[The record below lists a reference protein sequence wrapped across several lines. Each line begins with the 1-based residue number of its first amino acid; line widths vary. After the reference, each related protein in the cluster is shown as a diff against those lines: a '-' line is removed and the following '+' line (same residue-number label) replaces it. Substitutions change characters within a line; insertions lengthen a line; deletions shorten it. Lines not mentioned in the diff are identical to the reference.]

1 MTETFKDSRAAVA
14 KDITH
19 PFNDA
24 PDSGVLMKNQIDVA
38 ERVKPQPTQQ
48 LDQDLSDFL
57 GLGDTPTAPTV
68 EPIANVATTSAPES
82 VAPAVENEETLS
94 KKFFNVIGTVTR
106 NSIAGVENAVFSA
119 GQSVEALGD
128 VLREESETIR
138 QLDKYFGG
146 KKQIERPFA
155 IPREDGL
162 IANISRDTANFM
174 FGFLPVFRAMKVLLP
189 AKAVQAGKGIPTL
202 LGADATTGAVF
213 FNEEDPLVL
222 EALGEMP
229 KNMLN
234 ASAKFFVS
242 DQSPKAQAALKRA
255 IDFGTLGA
263 AGESVFG
270 AIKLLGKTKTAQKI
284 VSKLGG
290 KKSVEEAVEETGEE
304 FEDILVDTI
313 EGEIPKSKPR
323 PKFQVRVA
331 KSDAKKAESLLDDTF
346 DDINIEGRKKGINL
360 ENVVVE
366 GFEHV
371 SSRQDLKRVLAA
383 TAKIYAKR
391 IDTARRGKI
400 TVEQTEKLANELHM
414 PVERLLTRKKGELFN
429 AEEVLA
435 SRKVLNS
442 SGIRLKQLA
451 DEVASGNV
459 DSKNNFVRQFVLH
472 SEVQKQV
479 SALAGETSGALRA
492 FGIKAAPEQRL
503 IEKLAEAVDSGSFG
517 GRGIEDLADAVKS
530 LDDPH
535 KMHKF
540 VNDVAQ
546 NDGDGLFFE
555 YWYGA
560 LLSSPRTQ
568 MVNLFGGAS
577 NLVGF
582 QIPERML
589 ASVLGREVAIE
600 ESGALAFGLIGGVWD
615 GLKLGLETLK
625 SGEVPKLL
633 RRTDKF
639 DFGLN
644 KEFGAEKFDIE
655 SGTMHGFMAD
665 AFGEWILRMSRRG
678 LQTGD
683 AFVKGVA
690 MNAEKWA
697 LAARQAKSEGE
708 LPVLRIPRMIDL
720 VDDASFLKNIKNEQ
734 LDFAEEVTFTRR
746 LGEFGGRDMQHF
758 IRKQP
763 IVRIAMPFQRVQTN
777 IGVFTG
783 QRFGPLGL
791 INRQTQADL
800 KAGGAKA
807 ALARSKLAWGSSMLS
822 FGAYLYHLGVT
833 TGGGPTDPALQ
844 REWRESGWEPYSVNT
859 KFFETP
865 ILDSLS
871 GKVDYTGVDE
881 DLKYERK
888 LMPYRQFD
896 PLRMFLG
903 ASADFVESMRG
914 IEEEQEAVDL
924 ATSMTLAISRN
935 YFSPLYAQGISD
947 FVGAMSDPDRNGKRY
962 LEKLSTSAIP
972 TVSRQAEASLSPELS
987 QVDGIVS
994 RIKSKTPGLSKSE
1007 PPLRGRWGQK
1017 IKLDGTAYLP
1027 EAISPFYV
1035 AKKEWTFVDQE
1046 IKDLGI
1052 TMRHP
1057 TRNLEGVEITRAQH
1071 DRLVVL
1077 ERQEVK
1083 VGNKDLKQAIEHLIK
1098 NNGIYKRSDKKGGPD
1113 GVRAHLIRK
1122 IVARYRTRAKQLLQR
1137 EFPEIKDQIK
1147 EKKLQKRG
1155 LSAPADPAALNQFL
1169 R

>member
-1 MTETFKDSRAAVA
+1 MAE
-14 KDITH
+14 DITH
-19 PFNDA
+19 PFNDV
-24 PDSGVLMKNQIDVA
+24 PDSGILLKNENDAADRIKPQQNQKPSDLSEFLGLEDSPSEPA
-38 ERVKPQPTQQ
+38 PQPT
-48 LDQDLSDFL
+48 
-57 GLGDTPTAPTV
+57 TTV
-68 EPIANVATTSAPES
+68 PVAAAPES
-82 VAPAVENEETLS
+82 LEPQVKIEETLS

-119 GQSVEALGD
+119 GQEVEALGD

-138 QLDKYFGG
+138 QLDTYFGG
-146 KKQIERPFA
+146 KMQIERPFA
-155 IPREDGL
+155 IPREDGIL
-162 IANISRDTANFM
+162 ATASRDTANFIV
-174 FGFLPVFRAMKVLLP
+174 GFLPVFRAMKAMLP
-189 AKAVQAGKGIPTL
+189 AKAIQAGKGIPAL
-202 LGADATTGAVF
+202 IGADATTGAVF

-222 EALGEMP
+222 ESLGELP

-234 ASAKFFVS
+234 ATAKYFVS
-242 DQSPKAQAALKRA
+242 DQSPKAQAALKRF

-263 AGESVFG
+263 AGEAVFG
-270 AIKLLGKTKTAQKI
+270 AIKLLGKTKTAQKL

-304 FEDILVDTI
+304 FEDILVDSI
-313 EGEIPKSKPR
+313 EGEIPKGKPR
-323 PKFQVRVA
+323 PKFQVRVSKA
-331 KSDAKKAESLLDDTF
+331 DAKKAESLLDDTF
-346 DDINIEGRKKGINL
+346 DDINITGRKGGINL
-360 ENVVVE
+360 DNIVVD
-366 GFEHV
+366 GFEQV

-391 IDTARRGKI
+391 IDKARRGKI

-451 DEVASGNV
+451 DAVSSGAI
-459 DSKNNFVRQFVLH
+459 DSKNNFIRQFVLH
-472 SEVQKQV
+472 SEIQKQV

-503 IEKLAEAVDSGSFG
+503 IEKLTEAVESGSFG
-517 GRGIEDLADAVKS
+517 GRGIEDLASAVKS

-555 YWYGA
+555 YWYAA

-568 MVNLFGGAS
+568 MVNLLGGAT

-589 ASVLGREVAIE
+589 ASALGREVAIE
-600 ESGALAFGLIGGVWD
+600 EGPALAFGLIGGVWD
-615 GLKLGLETLK
+615 GLKLGLQTLK

-633 RRTDKF
+633 RRSDKF

-644 KEFGAEKFDIE
+644 KEFGATKFDIE
-655 SGTMHGFMAD
+655 NDTMHGFMAD
-665 AFGEWILRMSRRG
+665 AFGEWILRSSRRG
-678 LQTGD
+678 LQAGD
-683 AFVKGVA
+683 AFIKGIA
-690 MNAEKWA
+690 MNSEKWA
-697 LAARQAKSEGE
+697 LAARQAKSEGQF
-708 LPVLRIPRMIDL
+708 PILRIARMIDL
-720 VDDASFLKNIKNEQ
+720 VSDASFLKNIKNEQ
-734 LDFAEEVTFTRR
+734 LDFAEEITFTRR

-763 IVRIAMPFQRVQTN
+763 IVRIAMPFARVQTN

-791 INRQTQADL
+791 INRQIQDDL
-800 KAGGAKA
+800 KVGGARA
-807 ALARSKLAWGSSMLS
+807 ALARSKMAWGSSMLS
-822 FGAYLYHLGVT
+822 FGAYLYHLGVI
-833 TGGGPTDPALQ
+833 TGGGPTDPILQ
-844 REWRESGWEPYSVNT
+844 REWRESGWEPYSINT

-865 ILDSLS
+865 ILESLS
-871 GKVDYTGVDE
+871 GNIDYSGVDE
-881 DLKYERK
+881 GKKYDRK

-903 ASADFVESMRG
+903 TPADFVESMRG

-924 ATSMTLAISRN
+924 ATNMTLAISRN

-962 LEKLSTSAIP
+962 MEKLATSILP
-972 TVSRQAEASLSPELS
+972 TVSRQAEASLSPELT

-994 RIKSKTPGLSKSE
+994 RIKAKTPGLSKSE

-1035 AKKEWTFVDQE
+1035 AKKEWTFVDEE
-1046 IKDLGI
+1046 IKNLGI

-1057 TRNLEGVEITRAQH
+1057 TRNLEGVEITRTQH

-1083 VGNKDLKQAIEHLIK
+1083 IGNKDLKQAIEHLIN

-1113 GVRAHLIRK
+1113 GIRAHLIRQ
-1122 IVARYRTRAKQLLQR
+1122 IIGRYRSRAKQLLQR

-1147 EKKLQKRG
+1147 EKKLQQRG
-1155 LSAPADPAALNQFL
+1155 RRAPADPAALDQLL